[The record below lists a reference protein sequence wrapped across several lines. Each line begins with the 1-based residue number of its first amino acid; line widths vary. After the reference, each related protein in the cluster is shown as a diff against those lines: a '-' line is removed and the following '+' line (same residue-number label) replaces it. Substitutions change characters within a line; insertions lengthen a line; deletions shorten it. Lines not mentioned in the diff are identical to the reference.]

1 MLSYLINKVSL
12 CIGDVSVSPVV
23 CTRTAVDTFNQSYQ
37 TLAREMG
44 VGAGGHRVEIDTL
57 DGFITRNVLHPHAFR
72 TMGAGQAAHLVTGAE
87 SFLGGYNFWNGTY
100 PLNITQMQVG
110 ARGADIYFYYANND
124 QIVELDTYYAS
135 EIVRRLGR
143 TGAYTH
149 NWGAIGVIGPC
160 RTSLSF
166 CALLRAAIRTF

>member
-1 MLSYLINKVSL
+1 M
-12 CIGDVSVSPVV
+12 
-23 CTRTAVDTFNQSYQ
+23 DTFNQSYQ

-72 TMGAGQAAHLVTGAE
+72 TMGAGQAAYLVTGAE